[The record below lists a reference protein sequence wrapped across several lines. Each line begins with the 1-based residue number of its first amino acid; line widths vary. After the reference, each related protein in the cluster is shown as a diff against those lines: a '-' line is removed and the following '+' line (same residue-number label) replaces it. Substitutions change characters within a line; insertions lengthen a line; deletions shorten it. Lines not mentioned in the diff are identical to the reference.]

1 MTMLGPAGEFAGKN
15 HPWSVIAHSLAPS
28 LNMECVICLFSH
40 VWKGDEKPALPIS
53 QGDLE
58 VQYHVKIAL
67 WKLSGALQELTE

>member
-1 MTMLGPAGEFAGKN
+1 MLGLAREFAGKN
-15 HPWSVIAHSLAPS
+15 HPWSIIAHSLALS

-58 VQYHVKIAL
+58 VQCHVKIAL
-67 WKLSGALQELTE
+67 RKLCGAMQELTE